1 MSNDPSRP
9 ARVCE
14 LPPPVRPGA
23 RVGVAALSGPAEPA
37 RIERGL
43 AALGELGFDPVPAAN
58 LRHRDGLYAGVD
70 GERLEA
76 FHALA
81 ADPSIEAICFIRGG
95 YGLMRLLPRFDWELL
110 ARHPRVYVGYSDLT
124 PFLLEINR
132 RLGLVAFHG
141 PMVAADLARGL
152 ADDERDSLL
161 GALAGE
167 YPAELPV
174 RTGED
179 TRFRD
184 PVAGPLA
191 GGCLSLLTSVL
202 GTPWAPALG
211 GSLLFLEDVD
221 EPLYRLDRM
230 LTHLRL
236 SGTLASV
243 SAMIFGHLGCL
254 DAPERDT
261 LVCPQALREGIA
273 DLGLPVAWGV
283 PAGHSTPN
291 YTLPLGLASRLE
303 PGRGRLLLGVE
314 P

>member
-1 MSNDPSRP
+1 MIADPSRP
-9 ARVCE
+9 ARSCA

-43 AALGELGFDPVPAAN
+43 EALAGLGFEPVPAAN
-58 LRHRDGLYAGVD
+58 VRHRDGLYAGGD
-70 GERLEA
+70 AERLEA
-76 FHALA
+76 FHALV
-81 ADPSIEAICFIRGG
+81 ADPSLEAVFFIRGG
-95 YGLMRLLPRFDWELL
+95 YGLMRLLPHLDWDLL
-110 ARHPRVYVGYSDLT
+110 ARHPRAYVGYSDLT
-124 PFLLEINR
+124 PFLLEVNR

-152 ADDERDSLL
+152 DDDERDSLL

-174 RTGED
+174 GMGED

-184 PVAGPLA
+184 PAAGPLA

-202 GTPWAPALG
+202 GTPWAPSLG

-236 SGTLASV
+236 SGTLAGV

-261 LVCPQALREGIA
+261 LVCPRALREGLA
-273 DLGLPVAWGV
+273 DLDLPIAWGV
-283 PAGHSTPN
+283 PAGHAAPN
-291 YTLPLGLASRLE
+291 HTLPLGLASRLE

-314 P
+314 